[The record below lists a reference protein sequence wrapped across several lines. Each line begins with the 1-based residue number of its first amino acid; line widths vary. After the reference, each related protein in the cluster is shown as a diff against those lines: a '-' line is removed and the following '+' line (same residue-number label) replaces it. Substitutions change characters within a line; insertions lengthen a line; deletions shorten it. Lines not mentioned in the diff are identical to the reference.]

1 MCLRSSQCQ
10 GSGSYVSQRSSAL
23 RAQVPAAHI
32 KRLQLVPDIDTGS
45 ISITVH
51 GSKAGAGVRAE
62 VTANGKNIATGEGTE
77 GTAFKVQIPDPQLWS
92 PDSPFLYDLQVSLDP
107 NATVGTSSV
116 FISHVQWQL
125 PECLLSLSLWR
136 TLTRK

>member
-1 MCLRSSQCQ
+1 M
-10 GSGSYVSQRSSAL
+10 
-23 RAQVPAAHI
+23 PAAHI
-32 KRLQLVPDIDTGS
+32 ERLELVPDIDTGS

-51 GSKAGAGVRAE
+51 GSKSGTGVRAE

-107 NATVGTSSV
+107 APDNAVVCTSSV
-116 FISHVQWQL
+116 VFLLVQWQRML
-125 PECLLSLSLWR
+125 QCLLFPYLWR
-136 TLTRK
+136 ASMRKCFLTPCPPAYMTAFVLL